1 MAQLRGFRRV
11 FAHTAPVFFERGIA
25 NAETG
30 EISSLSVEPCEGEI
44 LVVTVFEI
52 CKSEVTRVDSHA

>member
-1 MAQLRGFRRV
+1 MARLRDFRRV

-25 NAETG
+25 KEETG

-44 LVVTVFEI
+44 LLVTVFEI
-52 CKSEVTRVDSHA
+52 KRSEVYSI